1 MSTLM
6 SNLSNN
12 HAVSLLKKID
22 LAQKIDM
29 DFRQMKKGQPFERLY
44 YGFNKTSDI
53 NPKFYVKIDHTD
65 PEVNESTMDMNFWLK
80 KWLIDDIGVVLL
92 IIAIIFCICCVSFK
106 CRSHLKSK
114 NKKMM
119 VRFEEI

>member
-1 MSTLM
+1 MKEIDL
-6 SNLSNN
+6 
-12 HAVSLLKKID
+12 LLKK
-22 LAQKIDM
+22 LDM

-53 NPKFYVKIDHTD
+53 NQKFYVNIDRTE